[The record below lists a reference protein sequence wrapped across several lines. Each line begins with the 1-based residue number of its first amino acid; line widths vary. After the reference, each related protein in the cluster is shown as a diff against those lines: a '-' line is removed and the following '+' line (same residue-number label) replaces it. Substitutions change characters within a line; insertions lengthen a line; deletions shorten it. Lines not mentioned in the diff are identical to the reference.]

1 MAVATQWNTAK
12 PAMGNQVSSDIP
24 DIEENFEEIQRILE
38 CITNGTLGTTDSD
51 EYEVDVV
58 TSGAIG
64 PTGRIIIWTT
74 NTPPTGYL
82 ECNGAAISRTTY
94 ATLFAVISDDYGVGD
109 GSTTFNLPDLRGKFP
124 RGWDHGA
131 GTDPDAATR
140 TDRGDGITGDN
151 IGTKQADGFKAHT
164 HTVPHKQDYIT
175 GSRIASTDQV
185 EEQGPTTTSSTG
197 GNETRPININVMY
210 CIKY

>member
-38 CITNGTLGTTDSD
+38 CITNGTLGTTNSD

-94 ATLFAVISDDYGVGD
+94 ATLFAAISDDYGVGD

-140 TDRGDGITGDN
+140 TDRGDGTTGDN
-151 IGTKQADGFKAHT
+151 IGTKQADEFKAHV
-164 HTVPHKQDYIT
+164 HTVPYRSGAGAIDAI
-175 GSRIASTDQV
+175 SNTDAA
-185 EEQGPTTTSSTG
+185 EDSDKTTSSTG
-197 GNETRPININVMY
+197 GNETRPININIMY